1 MAEKNVMKNNATES
15 VVSPGLMFQS
25 PTRNNNSSVKKVKD
39 KRRNLTP
46 SPSFG
51 SSPIRD
57 AHSYGGNAIGAESPN
72 SSFSTDLR
80 TWIGDEDINNFLDST
95 SVHQKRYKNQE
106 LQHLLV

>member
-1 MAEKNVMKNNATES
+1 MINK
-15 VVSPGLMFQS
+15 FQIEVFKRAS
-25 PTRNNNSSVKKVKD
+25 LCRNFELETFKKVKD

-95 SVHQKRYKNQE
+95 SVHQKRYKNHHASLCE
-106 LQHLLV
+106 WF